1 VEKQEV
7 AEENLVKKTC
17 RELGITQK
25 KLAEESGNSI
35 SSISKWSK
43 GAKIP
48 NSAIKS
54 FELLIKNRKLNEL
67 VLKIM

>member
-43 GAKIP
+43 GVRQQ
-48 NSAIKS
+48 
-54 FELLIKNRKLNEL
+54 L
-67 VLKIM
+67 

>member
-1 VEKQEV
+1 MED
-7 AEENLVKKTC
+7 ENLVKKTC

-25 KLAEESGNSI
+25 KLAEESGNSV

-54 FELLIKNRKLNEL
+54 FELLIKNKKLNAL